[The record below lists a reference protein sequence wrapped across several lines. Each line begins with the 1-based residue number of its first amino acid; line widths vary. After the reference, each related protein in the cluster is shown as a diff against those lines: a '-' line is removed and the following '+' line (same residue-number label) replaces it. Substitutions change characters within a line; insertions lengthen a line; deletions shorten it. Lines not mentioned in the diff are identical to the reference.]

1 MSYRD
6 FLNQKIFELEKQIQ
20 SATGEKQA
28 LQSALNELRLKEFE
42 EDMRTED
49 QQKLLKG

>member
-6 FLNQKIFELEKQIQ
+6 FLNQQIEELEKKIQ

-28 LQSALNELRLKEFE
+28 LQHALNDLKMKEFE

-49 QQKLLKG
+49 HQKLLKG